1 MIKKCVWYGAEFSA
15 PPSSK
20 KITCSRDCS
29 VARRKK
35 MLTGVKRTDSV
46 KTNMSKS
53 AKERQNYKNL
63 LNGTDAAKNSAK
75 GGRFETNASAKTWKV
90 IHPDY
95 GMFEFTN
102 LSEWIRN
109 HIDFFDCEL
118 SDKNVYRIAHGFYTA
133 KKNMLKK
140 ANTVTYKEWSIL
152 YVSLKN
158 CDKD

>member
-1 MIKKCVWYGAEFSA
+1 MIKKCVWCGAEFSA

-20 KITCSRDCS
+20 KITCSKKCS
-29 VARRKK
+29 SEHRKK
-35 MLTGVKRTDSV
+35 MLTGVTRTDSV
-46 KTNMSKS
+46 KKNMSKS

-63 LNGTDAAKNSAK
+63 SSGTSAAKNSAK

-102 LSEWIRN
+102 LMEWIRN
-109 HIDFFDCEL
+109 HIEFFNCENT
-118 SDKNVYRIAHGFYTA
+118 DKNVYRIAHGFYTA

-152 YVSLKN
+152 YVSPKN
-158 CDKD
+158 CDKG